1 MNNPTLDAT
10 VLLRARQGE
19 AAAFESLYHSH
30 AGLIFSLCRSVTHDI
45 AESEELTKEA
55 FLGVFRSL
63 SGIQT
68 ISELSKHLCL
78 KTLHALA
85 HRISI
90 TTGANMCG
98 SSSRVFGWVNSDR
111 ERVRR
116 VDTEKP
122 ARPKGEAA
130 ASPGD
135 SYADD
140 NDGTILSL

>member
-1 MNNPTLDAT
+1 MNHPTLDST
-10 VLLRARQGE
+10 LLLRARQGE

-30 AGLIFSLCRSVTHDI
+30 AGLIFSLFRSVTNDI

-68 ISELSKHLCL
+68 ISEFSRQLCR

-90 TTGANMCG
+90 ANGANICG
-98 SSSRVFGWVNSDR
+98 SSSRVFGSVNSDR
-111 ERVRR
+111 ELVRR

-122 ARPKGEAA
+122 ARPNGEAA
-130 ASPGD
+130 ASPEIPMPTTMTAR
-135 SYADD
+135 S
-140 NDGTILSL
+140 